1 MVLWVRHRA
10 RSFRRR
16 QKLGIMLSYCGMS
29 ASGRSWRSKNWVSV
43 LGKKREYISSLE
55 QGKIDMQLSTFM
67 LIAKALG
74 LKFSLVV
81 G

>member
-1 MVLWVRHRA
+1 MDFEKENLFCDVQSV
-10 RSFRRR
+10 
-16 QKLGIMLSYCGMS
+16 CGM
-29 ASGRSWRSKNWVSV
+29 ASDRTAMQTGKTCPLSFCKARLSV
-43 LGKKREYISSLE
+43 GKKREYISLLE